1 MQLGPSTQISDGLMA
16 AMALLSEKPH
26 QGVPTSTHT
35 LHQGF
40 GFVISNTA
48 LGMRPVLYDEGV
60 GSRYTGKE
68 RDAES
73 GNDYFGARYY
83 ASNVGRWL
91 SPDWSASEDPVPY
104 ANLSNPQSLN
114 LYAYI
119 QNNPLYAVDSDGH
132 DGCAAEGMPIDCG
145 EVNSE
150 AFTQCPDN
158 QCTGVSR
165 VWYSPSGGKYDGDQ
179 VLYSTQI
186 TQFTAGA
193 NGSQGYTNLTN
204 YVSYAP
210 PDPARVTAQYEKDV
224 PIIASQLGVSEAEV
238 RASIQVATNPDGTAV
253 VIGGHVNMTVM
264 PNSLAATQLAGLLG
278 PDNYNGGQ
286 GNEFARLG
294 GLTPSVHLDQG
305 LLHVDRF
312 NAGAWGY
319 LGVVPHALYDVFGG
333 GQNGNNPMLPY

>member
-1 MQLGPSTQISDGLMA
+1 MFFFSRRPWPLVRPASTREPTPNLLRKTAASVTLQAVQSSGNATRPQHANLRRPHGCDGVA
-16 AMALLSEKPH
+16 KRKTAS
-26 QGVPTSTHT
+26 GVPTSTHT

-179 VLYSTQI
+179 
-186 TQFTAGA
+186 AG
-193 NGSQGYTNLTN
+193 
-204 YVSYAP
+204 
-210 PDPARVTAQYEKDV
+210 
-224 PIIASQLGVSEAEV
+224 
-238 RASIQVATNPDGTAV
+238 
-253 VIGGHVNMTVM
+253 
-264 PNSLAATQLAGLLG
+264 
-278 PDNYNGGQ
+278 
-286 GNEFARLG
+286 
-294 GLTPSVHLDQG
+294 
-305 LLHVDRF
+305 
-312 NAGAWGY
+312 
-319 LGVVPHALYDVFGG
+319 
-333 GQNGNNPMLPY
+333 